1 MEDDFDAGVVCVGVL
16 CMWFLHLVVCM
27 LPYFI
32 LEIIYSLRIFRLWFS
47 IHFSGITLVSFGKI
61 LMLPFVASPSDLLL
75 D

>member
-32 LEIIYSLRIFRLWFS
+32 LERIKMLRVWCW
-47 IHFSGITLVSFGKI
+47 V
-61 LMLPFVASPSDLLL
+61 FVIAL
-75 D
+75 DA